1 MTMGKWKFSTGG
13 QKSESIM
20 DTNQSDHLEP
30 LLDALDALQ
39 RLLSRFGNRGV
50 IIGGAAVSILGR
62 ARYTEDVDAMFLLS
76 SEDLPRLLK
85 MAKEEGIEPRI
96 ENAVEFA
103 RKNRVLLLRHIL
115 TDTGIDIS
123 LGALPFEEEMVE
135 RSVLYEVDEVLQLR
149 LPTPEDLIIMKAV
162 AHRPKDLED
171 IRTIGEKYPNLD
183 TKRIRQWVKAFGEV
197 LETPDLWNVVKPLL
211 K

>member
-1 MTMGKWKFSTGG
+1 
-13 QKSESIM
+13 M
-20 DTNQSDHLEP
+20 DMNQPDHLEP

-39 RLLSRFGNRGV
+39 HLLSRFDNKGV

-62 ARYTEDVDAMFLLS
+62 ARFTEDVDAMFLLS
-76 SEDLPRLLK
+76 NKDLPRLLE
-85 MAKEEGIEPRI
+85 MAKEEGIEPRVDH
-96 ENAVEFA
+96 AVDFA
-103 RKNRVLLLRHIL
+103 RKNRVLLLKHTI

-135 RSVLYEVDEVLQLR
+135 RGMLYEVDEALQLR
-149 LPTPEDLIIMKAV
+149 LPTPEDLIIMKAI

-171 IRTIGEKYPNLD
+171 IRTIADKYPNLD
-183 TKRIRQWVKAFGEV
+183 VKRIEKWVKAFGEV
-197 LETPDLWNVVKPLL
+197 LETPELWNLINSLL

>member
-1 MTMGKWKFSTGG
+1 MS
-13 QKSESIM
+13 QP
-20 DTNQSDHLEP
+20 DHLEP

-39 RLLSRFGNRGV
+39 HLLSRFDNKGV

-62 ARYTEDVDAMFLLS
+62 ARFTEDVDAVFLLS
-76 SEDLPRLLK
+76 NKDLPRLLEL
-85 MAKEEGIEPRI
+85 AKEEGIEPRI
-96 ENAVEFA
+96 DNAIDFA
-103 RKNRVLLLRHIL
+103 RKNRVLLLKHTS

-135 RSVLYEVDEVLQLR
+135 RGMLFDVDEALQLR
-149 LPTPEDLIIMKAV
+149 LPTPEDLIIMKAI

-171 IRTIGEKYPNLD
+171 IRTIVDKYPNLD
-183 TKRIRQWVKAFGEV
+183 VKRLENWVKAFGEV
-197 LETPDLWNVVKPLL
+197 LETPDLWEMIESLL

>member
-1 MTMGKWKFSTGG
+1 
-13 QKSESIM
+13 M
-20 DTNQSDHLEP
+20 DMRHSDHLEP

-39 RLLSRFGNRGV
+39 KLLSRFDNRGV
-50 IIGGAAVSILGR
+50 IIGGAAVGILGR
-62 ARYTEDVDAMFLLS
+62 ARFTEDVDAMFLLA
-76 SEDLPRLLK
+76 SEELPRLLE

-96 ENAVEFA
+96 DSAIDFA

-115 TDTGIDIS
+115 TDTSIDIS

-135 RSVLYEVDEVLQLR
+135 RSVLHEVDNTLQLR

-171 IRTIGEKYPNLD
+171 IRTIAEKYPNLD
-183 TKRIRQWVKAFGEV
+183 VKRIEQWVKAFGEV
-197 LETPDLWNVVKPLL
+197 LETPDLWELIRLLL

>member
-1 MTMGKWKFSTGG
+1 M
-13 QKSESIM
+13 
-20 DTNQSDHLEP
+20 NQPDHLEP

-39 RLLSRFGNRGV
+39 RLLSRFGDRGV
-50 IIGGAAVSILGR
+50 IIGGTAVGILGR
-62 ARYTEDVDAMFLLS
+62 ARFTEDVDAMFLLS
-76 SEDLPRLLK
+76 SEDLPRLLA

-96 ENAVEFA
+96 DNAVDFA
-103 RKNRVLLLRHIL
+103 RKSRVLLLRHTL

-135 RSVLYEVDEVLQLR
+135 RSALYDVDDALQLR

-162 AHRPKDLED
+162 ARRPKDMED
-171 IRTIGEKYPNLD
+171 IRTIASKYPNLD
-183 TKRIRQWVKAFGEV
+183 VKRIEEWTRAFGEI
-197 LETPDLWNVVKPLL
+197 LETPELWDDIKALL

>member
-1 MTMGKWKFSTGG
+1 MAM
-13 QKSESIM
+13 
-20 DTNQSDHLEP
+20 NQPDHLEP

-39 RLLSRFGNRGV
+39 HLLSRFDNRGV

-62 ARYTEDVDAMFLLS
+62 ARFTEDVDAMFLLS
-76 SEDLPRLLK
+76 NKDLPHLLE
-85 MAKEEGIEPRI
+85 MAKEEGIEPRVDD
-96 ENAVEFA
+96 AVDFA
-103 RKNRVLLLRHIL
+103 RKNRVLLLKHTL

-135 RSVLYEVDEVLQLR
+135 RSELYEVDETLQLR
-149 LPTPEDLIIMKAV
+149 LPTPEDLIIMKAI

-171 IRTIGEKYPNLD
+171 IRTIADKYPNMD
-183 TKRIRQWVKAFGEV
+183 IERIKKWVKAFGEV
-197 LETPDLWNVVKPLL
+197 LETPDLWDLVKSLL